1 MMAITIK
8 TDEDLPI
15 YLIQWLLSGPSAL
28 TSAMGT
34 ISLLEH
40 GLINM
45 PLSTCH
51 REKQSWGRVALN
63 QPRRSADHEK
73 SYSERTANIHKMKNS
88 DSRHLTRIIFYF
100 GPGHQSGAAHR
111 ADRYAMKNYFKIKK
125 KIIESQRFC

>member
-51 REKQSWGRVALN
+51 REK
-63 QPRRSADHEK
+63 
-73 SYSERTANIHKMKNS
+73 
-88 DSRHLTRIIFYF
+88 
-100 GPGHQSGAAHR
+100 
-111 ADRYAMKNYFKIKK
+111 
-125 KIIESQRFC
+125 